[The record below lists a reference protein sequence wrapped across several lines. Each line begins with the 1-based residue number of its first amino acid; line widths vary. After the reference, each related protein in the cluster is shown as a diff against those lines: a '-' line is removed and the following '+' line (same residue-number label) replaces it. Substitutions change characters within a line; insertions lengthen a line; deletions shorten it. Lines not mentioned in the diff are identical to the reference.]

1 MKINLWKDMF
11 TFIFVERDVE
21 LVRRATLIIPV
32 GWLHGTGRQESKRNL
47 RSGRMHICQEK
58 RKWKEWK
65 TDKRREVKLKERPF
79 GRTLKRKKSEV
90 RITPATELVYVTW
103 SFHWNSKNYVSNNE
117 AERDVDLRPTG
128 TGRLSE
134 RYVMNSIK
142 NLFAKPCEFFR
153 QEVFIRLHYL
163 T

>member
-65 TDKRREVKLKERPF
+65 TDKRREVKWKERPF

-103 SFHWNSKNYVSNNE
+103 SFHWNSKNYVAKTQWSRKGCWPETHWDWPLIWTVCNE
-117 AERDVDLRPTG
+117 Q
-128 TGRLSE
+128 
-134 RYVMNSIK
+134 YKKSICK
-142 NLFAKPCEFFR
+142 AMRVLQAGSF
-153 QEVFIRLHYL
+153 Y
-163 T
+163 